1 MMATLQDMRAAQ
13 LASELKTLAE
23 KGCGDCYQQDCDWP
37 KCSPKAMALT
47 QAAAAQGDSYDRS

>member
-1 MMATLQDMRAAQ
+1 MMATLQDIRATQ
-13 LASELKTLAE
+13 LASELKTLAG

-47 QAAAAQGDSYDRS
+47 QAAPQPPQGDKT